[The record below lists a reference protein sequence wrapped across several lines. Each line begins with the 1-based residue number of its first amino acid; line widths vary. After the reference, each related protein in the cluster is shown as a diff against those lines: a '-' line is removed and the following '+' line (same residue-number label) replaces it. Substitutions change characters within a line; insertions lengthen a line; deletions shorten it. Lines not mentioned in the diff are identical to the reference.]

1 MIENGGIYMAGNSW
15 GGRRAG
21 AGRKKSEVLRKGRT
35 FRLTDEEYAEVKPFI
50 DALRRKTDKNKGKG

>member
-1 MIENGGIYMAGNSW
+1 MAGKSW